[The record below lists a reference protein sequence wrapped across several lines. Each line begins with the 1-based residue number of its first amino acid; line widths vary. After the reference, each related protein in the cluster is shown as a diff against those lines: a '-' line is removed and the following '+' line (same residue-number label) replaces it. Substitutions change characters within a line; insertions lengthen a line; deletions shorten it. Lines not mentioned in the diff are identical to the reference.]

1 MVNTKAGKAFICAD
15 KIEYAAGKFCS
26 KYRKVRKHLNM
37 RRKRTQIMRNSMD
50 YIYTSGEQKIV
61 IEVEQKSVR
70 QSVAEQYVRSRKMQG
85 LTQAELAKRAGVP
98 RSNITRFESG
108 NYNPSLEMMV
118 RIAEALGMTL
128 QVQLTAKE

>member
-1 MVNTKAGKAFICAD
+1 
-15 KIEYAAGKFCS
+15 
-26 KYRKVRKHLNM
+26 
-37 RRKRTQIMRNSMD
+37 MRNSMD

-70 QSVAEQYVRSRKMQG
+70 QSVIEQYVNSRKMQG
-85 LTQAELAKRAGVP
+85 ITQAELAKRAGVP

>member
-1 MVNTKAGKAFICAD
+1 MI
-15 KIEYAAGKFCS
+15 
-26 KYRKVRKHLNM
+26 
-37 RRKRTQIMRNSMD
+37 NSMD

-70 QSVAEQYVRSRKMQG
+70 QSVAEQYVRSRKIQG